1 MVAIKR
7 ICFYLFSPLGR
18 KIYRDYCRLCK
29 NDHCGSMNLSND
41 PKMFISFSK
50 IQWSIAHRINIDKRE
65 ESKYQFL
72 KYVRNGYYINNPTV
86 SV

>member
-1 MVAIKR
+1 
-7 ICFYLFSPLGR
+7 
-18 KIYRDYCRLCK
+18 
-29 NDHCGSMNLSND
+29 MNLSND